1 MEALEKG
8 EEAAE
13 EDSDEESEDDDDEAP
28 GENEFHNFVAHTLTL
43 TWGS

>member
-28 GENEFHNFVAHTLTL
+28 GEQEFHNFVAHTDF
-43 TWGS
+43 